1 MLSLQTLELVQTKS
15 NMSLHSVTFSSA
27 GVLNLSNKDKE
38 SKFNYFDWKIN
49 KKVLKLTKLM
59 NQISS
64 YQVSKKANIKE
75 AVSSFSAI

>member
-27 GVLNLSNKDKE
+27 GVLNLNNKDKE
-38 SKFNYFDWKIN
+38 SKFNNFDWKIN